1 MGNTQETEVNVQ
13 EQIREY
19 ITRAR
24 KAQRIAETYSQE
36 KVNELVT
43 AVAWVIIKNADEIAQ
58 LTQGETRL
66 GRLDHKI
73 IKLQKKIRGCL
84 RDIKHEKTVGIV
96 EVNPQKGITKI
107 AKPVGVVG
115 AITPV
120 TNPEA
125 TPVIKAMFSIK
136 GGNAVIIGPHPRG
149 KKCAFKICEYMRQ
162 TIEKLGAPA
171 DLIQCIAEPTV
182 ELSEELM
189 RQCDLIAATG
199 GGAMVHSAYS
209 SGKPAYGV
217 GVGNACVIVDETA
230 DIKDAAHKIML
241 GKTFDWATS
250 CSAENSIIVEES
262 IYDKVLEALQAE
274 GGYLASAEE
283 KNALQKTMWTASKVL
298 NRAIIAQPATK
309 IAELAGFNI
318 PEDRTF
324 LMVEEQGVGEDYPFS
339 GEKLSVVLTAY
350 KYEGFDNAIALVN
363 KLTGYMGL
371 GHSCGIH
378 SFNDERID
386 RLALQ
391 TKTGRVIVRQPQSY
405 ANSGDW
411 CNGMPFSLSIGCG
424 TWGNNTSSE
433 NTQMKHFLNVTLV
446 ARPIKPVIPTDEE
459 LFGDYWA
466 KHGK

>member
-1 MGNTQETEVNVQ
+1 MGDTQETEVNVQ
-13 EQIREY
+13 KLIKEY
-19 ITRAR
+19 ITRA
-24 KAQRIAETYSQE
+24 KQAQRIAETYSQE
-36 KVNELVT
+36 RVDELVT
-43 AVAWVIIKNADEIAQ
+43 AMAWVIIKNAEEIAQ
-58 LTQGETRL
+58 ITQEETGL

-73 IKLQKKIRGCL
+73 IKLQKKVRGCL
-84 RDIKHEKTVGIV
+84 RDLKHEKTVGIV
-96 EVNPQKGITKI
+96 EVNRQKGITRI

-125 TPVIKAMFSIK
+125 TPTIKAMFAIK
-136 GGNAVIIGPHPRG
+136 GGNAVIIAPHPRG
-149 KKCAFKICEYMRQ
+149 KKCASKICEYMRK

-171 DLIQCIAEPTV
+171 DLIQCIPEPTI
-182 ELSEELM
+182 ELSKELM

-262 IYDKVLEALQAE
+262 IYDKLLEALQSE
-274 GGYLASAEE
+274 GGYLTNKEE
-283 KNALQKTMWTASKVL
+283 KHALQKTMWTATKVL

-309 IAELAGFNI
+309 IAEIGGFTI
-318 PEDRTF
+318 PEDCTF

-339 GEKLSVVLTAY
+339 GEKLSAVLTVY
-350 KYEGFDNAIALVN
+350 KYKGFDNAIALVN

-378 SFNDERID
+378 SFDDERID

-424 TWGNNTSSE
+424 TWGNNASSE

-446 ARPIKPVIPTDEE
+446 ARPIEPVIPTDEE

>member
-1 MGNTQETEVNVQ
+1 MKNTQETEGNVH
-13 EQIREY
+13 EVIKEY
-19 ITRAR
+19 MTRAR
-24 KAQRIAETYSQE
+24 KAQQVADTYSQE
-36 KVNELVT
+36 KVDELVT
-43 AVAWVIIKNADEIAQ
+43 AMAWVIVSNAEEIAQ
-58 LTQGETRL
+58 LTQEETGL

-73 IKLQKKIRGCL
+73 VKLQKKVRGCL
-84 RDIKHEKTVGIV
+84 RDIKHEKTRGIV
-96 EVNPQKGITKI
+96 EVNPKTGITKI

-125 TPVIKAMFSIK
+125 TPVIKSMFAIK
-136 GGNAVIIGPHPRG
+136 GGNAVIVAPHPRG
-149 KKCAFKICEYMRQ
+149 KKCASKICEYMRQ

-171 DLIQCIAEPTV
+171 DLIQCIPEPTV
-182 ELSEELM
+182 ELSKELM

-199 GGAMVHSAYS
+199 GEAMVHSAYS

-262 IYDKVLEALQAE
+262 IYNKLLEALQSE
-274 GGYLASAEE
+274 GGYLANKEE
-283 KNALQKTMWTASKVL
+283 KSALQKTMWTAPKML

-309 IAELAGFNI
+309 IAEIAGFTI

-324 LMVEEQGVGEDYPFS
+324 LMVEEQGVGVDYPFS
-339 GEKLSVVLTAY
+339 GEKLSVVLTVY
-350 KYEGFDNAIALVN
+350 KYKGFDNAIALVN

-378 SFNDERID
+378 SFDDERID
-386 RLALQ
+386 KLALQ

-424 TWGNNTSSE
+424 TWGNNASSE

-446 ARPIKPVIPTDEE
+446 ARPIEPVIPTDEE

-466 KHGK
+466 KYGK

>member
-58 LTQGETRL
+58 LTQGETGL

-96 EVNPQKGITKI
+96 EVNPQTGITKI

-115 AITPV
+115 AITPI

-136 GGNAVIIGPHPRG
+136 GGNAVIIAPHPRG
-149 KKCAFKICEYMRQ
+149 KKCASKICEYMRQ

-171 DLIQCIAEPTV
+171 DLIQCIPEPTV
-182 ELSEELM
+182 ELSKELM

-217 GVGNACVIVDETA
+217 GVGNACIIVDETA
-230 DIKDAAHKIML
+230 DIKDAAHKVML

-298 NRAIIAQPATK
+298 NRTIIAQPATK

-324 LMVEEQGVGEDYPFS
+324 LMVEEQGVGENYPFS

-378 SFNDERID
+378 SFDDERID

-446 ARPIKPVIPTDEE
+446 ARPIEPVIPTDEE